1 MGKWQKVKGFLKSN
15 FFSGLLVVIPLLVS
29 LYVLIKV
36 LQLVYKQLDFL
47 FVVPEELQT
56 TLAKYLPEWIASS
69 IDTIARVGEFAVVIA
84 VLLVLI
90 ALIGLIT
97 KLRLFNWFIGFGERI
112 VEQIPLMGMVY
123 SAVKQL
129 LQAIFSGKGNF
140 SRVVMIEYP
149 RREVWSIGF
158 VSRKADVL
166 FSNKSG
172 RNLISVFVPTTPNP
186 TSGFLLMLP
195 EEDIIDLEITVEQA
209 FKIIISAGMVLAH
222 EEPEDS
228 IISGKDFFNEIKKRM
243 PGQKEEESPEDQG
256 R

>member
-1 MGKWQKVKGFLKSN
+1 MSKWQKIKGFLRSN

-36 LQLVYKQLDFL
+36 LQFLYSKLDFL
-47 FVVPEELQT
+47 FVVPPELQES
-56 TLAKYLPEWIASS
+56 LEEYLPDWIASS
-69 IDTIARVGEFAVVIA
+69 IDTMARTGEFAVIVV
-84 VLLVLI
+84 VLLVFI

-97 KLRLFNWFIGFGERI
+97 KLRLFNWFIGFSERI
-112 VEQIPLMGMVY
+112 VEQIPLMGMIY

-149 RREVWSIGF
+149 RREIWSLGF
-158 VSRKADVL
+158 VSRRADII
-166 FSNKSG
+166 FSKKTG

-195 EEDIIDLEITVEQA
+195 EDDIIDIDITVEQA

-222 EEPEDS
+222 EEPEDGL
-228 IISGKDFFNEIKKRM
+228 ISGKDFFNEIKRRI
-243 PGQKEEESPEDQG
+243 PGQKEDGEDTEDK
-256 R
+256 